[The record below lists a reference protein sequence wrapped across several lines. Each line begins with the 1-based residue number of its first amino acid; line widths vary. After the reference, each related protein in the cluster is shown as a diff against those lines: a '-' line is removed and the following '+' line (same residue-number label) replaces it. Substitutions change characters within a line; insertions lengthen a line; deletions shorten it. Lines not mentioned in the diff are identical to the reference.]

1 MFINLVLVLQETF
14 QRGQEVQES
23 FSNLSTG
30 IIPLPRGSRGPKS
43 LYLKRDGQNFGF
55 TLRHFIVYPPDGIED
70 QDDRHALVGALH
82 EPMDTIFVKKVHQ
95 GSPAQRGGLQYGDR
109 LVAVNHVHIKG
120 KSYTQVV
127 QLIANSPEYLHL
139 LVVPKEDDV
148 IQRFFSD
155 TAHCPASNQPAS
167 YPESPYDK
175 VTAQKIIAQRIHP
188 NEYRA
193 DPQSWRALQQL
204 RQPYYHHPEYGNL
217 VRGSNVQQQRSADS
231 LLYDYRS
238 RIPASHQQGIYEE
251 IHPHEVVQRQQQ
263 QHSKAQPQVPLYR
276 KMGRRASEGNAL
288 EDDAAAPAQYYY
300 DEQPVYAGLNRAD
313 MKAAYK
319 SAYMPEASQMAG
331 GCRLSMEVGRREST
345 SSLASS
351 SSTLTGHETDDSKI
365 IERIRNSFQQK
376 EKFLRAPFG
385 IAERGLV
392 QREFYGRPKKLEK
405 TQWPPAEESPTRTT
419 NKPNHQNFVRV
430 KNDIENERDLQQPSM
445 QNAGGMANDLTPRQ
459 KGVKSPNDKNYRDNL
474 DRIQEAS
481 VAPSGYDNIENI
493 NGSQSADDDRGLY
506 PHIVHKR
513 TRDFE
518 SGKPLP
524 DDDPMSNRIDFMR
537 NELARISS
545 KKLVPNVNERA
556 QEYEVRAVEPRRDNS
571 GTSTNSGSTVHS
583 RKVNRD
589 ARSLD
594 SSGSNTSS
602 SSIHDDL
609 SVQNSGGG
617 KKLSGNVIIS
627 SGSKYIHCPPPSEQG
642 KSPADISGYE
652 LINKQRAR
660 SNSAESWVAA
670 LGGDDR
676 APKRESKRIS
686 RQDAMTAA
694 DRNKQAVSPNLSPQ
708 PLYADLPP
716 LIPEPVERLF
726 LAPAVSITP
735 APPSK
740 PVGPNQLD
748 LEVGGDGGPV
758 RPLRHL
764 KAPPH
769 ANQDSPLGRQPSPV
783 WDDKP
788 IVVRRRSKNTNIAD
802 DERVTRRESYLKA
815 TEGGRV
821 DFRIEH
827 SDGDVSPQQLRSNH
841 RRYRRPYF
849 TSDIHQLCKLFEDA
863 SAFSSRG
870 SVSENSSSSVSLD
883 RDKVLE
889 SPSDKDHPSQQQQL
903 YITREGSVLC
913 KILEIDGKRATDR
926 SWKQVWAVLKGPRL
940 FLYKD
945 KHHQSPLGS
954 SDVVDHSLAAGVDMR
969 TSVVRVAE
977 DYTKRKNVL
986 RVSSVKPCRSEFLVQ
1001 TEELGDWVTALQE
1014 QVATTTEAEAKLNHL
1029 NANQQAVPQT
1039 NPASTTIQVQGSHLS
1054 PQLGKNKN
1062 SSSRNRSP
1070 TGQSPV
1076 SKSRKPSHN
1085 QDPATSPKSK
1095 TWAGRMLK
1103 KFQGANAA
1111 SSPTESMSTFGI
1123 PIENCLCGNN
1133 RYIPKVVE
1141 TCTNIVEEKGLN
1153 TIGIYRVPGNNASIT
1168 ALTDEINRS
1177 DDIPMEDT
1185 RWNDVNVVSSILKSY
1200 FRKMPDSLITV
1211 KRYPSFI
1218 EADKIEDPEM
1228 RMMTLRRLVKSLPA
1242 HNYETLKHIIR
1253 HLNKVIEKSDVN
1265 KMDPKN
1271 LAIVFGPTII
1281 RSESDSMESMVNN
1294 MTNQCKIVETL
1305 LTGADFFFSDCDDL
1319 EHAMLPP
1326 LAVPDDTEYIE
1337 TGNPALLLENIAKV
1351 ATSGG
1356 GKEKF
1361 LSSII
1366 SAAQRK
1372 KKASKQMGSSHS
1384 KEEVTTPTS
1393 PKSFAQ
1399 QVTTVGGMKEVG
1411 CAATAPSKFNY
1422 IPKPVTDFEASMSAE
1437 EKLKERLNKFHR
1449 DTEKF
1454 LSTSDD
1460 ARVRGGNLSSSASN
1474 VNQTSRLSLQ
1484 PADMLMKTHSASN
1497 VYARM
1502 STAAQGA
1509 ANVDP
1514 QTRNSLNSNYRMA
1527 ETAQLQQQSNEQ
1539 LLKRLNNASV
1549 DYCDGRGRV
1558 LRRGSSVENVNS
1570 SSLDL
1575 NANGGMKKVKYEN
1588 ESEMNQRSGSLD
1600 SLNKQSADGDS
1611 DLLRDLT
1618 KAYDQIKQKHSQHNL
1633 LSGHDLPY
1641 ADASPDKPSA
1651 DCGGLSDKENIP
1663 GAKDL
1668 YKNPSLHKNHHFKL
1682 KEVKYKD
1689 KEKDEDTTATMQ
1701 HVPDNERN
1709 LAAHNNKLKLKL
1721 KRSESLNKPERTA
1734 AQLSCK
1740 LKRSESLNKAGDR
1753 LKRSDSLTKNEKT
1766 ESNNNKRRELST
1778 GGRKS
1783 KENAKY
1789 KRKNGM
1795 PDRSIKRRHTVGGT
1809 KDPDKVTYFHDNKC
1823 QEEESSTVESSKER
1837 STNLR
1842 TSSPDLSST
1851 RRERL
1856 CLEINLVGGPENM
1869 VVALR
1874 QHLVGPRPQS
1884 FPDSV
1889 FKVPLESHV

>member
-1 MFINLVLVLQETF
+1 MNQETF

-594 SSGSNTSS
+594 SS
-602 SSIHDDL
+602 
-609 SVQNSGGG
+609 
-617 KKLSGNVIIS
+617 
-627 SGSKYIHCPPPSEQG
+627 
-642 KSPADISGYE
+642 DISGYE

-694 DRNKQAVSPNLSPQ
+694 DRNKQ
-708 PLYADLPP
+708 
-716 LIPEPVERLF
+716 
-726 LAPAVSITP
+726 
-735 APPSK
+735 
-740 PVGPNQLD
+740 
-748 LEVGGDGGPV
+748 
-758 RPLRHL
+758 
-764 KAPPH
+764 
-769 ANQDSPLGRQPSPV
+769 V

-827 SDGDVSPQQLRSNH
+827 SDGDVSPQQLRS
-841 RRYRRPYF
+841 
-849 TSDIHQLCKLFEDA
+849 
-863 SAFSSRG
+863 G

-1600 SLNKQSADGDS
+1600 SLNKQSADGGS
-1611 DLLRDLT
+1611 P
-1618 KAYDQIKQKHSQHNL
+1618 
-1633 LSGHDLPY
+1633 LPPVRGWRSVRPPQT
-1641 ADASPDKPSA
+1641 APQRP
-1651 DCGGLSDKENIP
+1651 P
-1663 GAKDL
+1663 RTRQL
-1668 YKNPSLHKNHHFKL
+1668 YNR
-1682 KEVKYKD
+1682 V
-1689 KEKDEDTTATMQ
+1689 
-1701 HVPDNERN
+1701 
-1709 LAAHNNKLKLKL
+1709 
-1721 KRSESLNKPERTA
+1721 
-1734 AQLSCK
+1734 
-1740 LKRSESLNKAGDR
+1740 
-1753 LKRSDSLTKNEKT
+1753 
-1766 ESNNNKRRELST
+1766 
-1778 GGRKS
+1778 
-1783 KENAKY
+1783 
-1789 KRKNGM
+1789 
-1795 PDRSIKRRHTVGGT
+1795 
-1809 KDPDKVTYFHDNKC
+1809 
-1823 QEEESSTVESSKER
+1823 
-1837 STNLR
+1837 
-1842 TSSPDLSST
+1842 
-1851 RRERL
+1851 
-1856 CLEINLVGGPENM
+1856 
-1869 VVALR
+1869 
-1874 QHLVGPRPQS
+1874 
-1884 FPDSV
+1884 
-1889 FKVPLESHV
+1889 